1 MILRSPHLQM
11 LDEQSLGFFAAMCQL
26 GGRYLNSSWMRLL
39 KFGSS
44 AIHGWARAI
53 GTFISET
60 FGYCNKQV
68 EVES

>member
-1 MILRSPHLQM
+1 M
-11 LDEQSLGFFAAMCQL
+11 LDEQSLDIFAAMCQL